1 MPEELLA
8 VTTRSRLRSVRFF
21 PAMMLATRRIR
32 RQLAQT
38 DGLVRWAS
46 MTAGPREFWTI
57 TVWRSRHAMQEFMRS
72 DAHGEIMWRS
82 SRWLHSL
89 WLMRWRPGNHE
100 VGSWSGV
107 TMAREEP
114 AEAESMSP
122 EAEALQRMLGGMP
135 ELQSALD
142 ASGVATY
149 ENTRAAR
156 RQRRKVANA
165 GGVIVR
171 LHTSPLHLPWALA
184 ELVHVRYWL
193 RADEE
198 LLRSVIGL
206 GRRGEV
212 CLLGV
217 LADRAGAQ
225 RVVASARLRRLTER
239 WRSCWAH
246 EWQPDNEF
254 GHWDGLRVRQA
265 SRRRVAASS

>member
-21 PAMMLATRRIR
+21 PAMVLATRRVR

-89 WLMRWRPGNHE
+89 WLMRWRPGTHE
-100 VGSWSGV
+100 VGSWAGV
-107 TMAREEP
+107 TMASEQ
-114 AEAESMSP
+114 SP
-122 EAEALQRMLGGMP
+122 EPESASSQAEALRDMLSGMP
-135 ELQSALD
+135 ELRSAVD
-142 ASGVATY
+142 TAGVVTY
-149 ENTRAAR
+149 DSSLAAR
-156 RQRRKVANA
+156 RSRRKVEQA
-165 GGVIVR
+165 GGVVVR
-171 LHTSPLHLPWALA
+171 LRAPRPYVPLAYA
-184 ELVHVRYWL
+184 QLVRLRRRL
-193 RADEE
+193 RAESS
-198 LLRSVIGL
+198 LLRSAVGIGR
-206 GRRGEV
+206 GGEV

-217 LADRAGAQ
+217 LADRADAA
-225 RVVASARLRRLTER
+225 RTVASTPVRHVTQR
-239 WRSCWAH
+239 WRDAWVH

-254 GHWDGLRVRQA
+254 GHWDGLRVRRSARRQL
-265 SRRRVAASS
+265 SRS